1 MKLSELCLVLAK
13 ATQCLVGGTQD
24 LLHLQVF
31 LTPDY
36 MAIVMEFAT
45 GGDMFQL
52 VVANRGLPEQDAR
65 WYFQQLII
73 AVDYCHKMVSSSA
86 QQP

>member
-1 MKLSELCLVLAK
+1 
-13 ATQCLVGGTQD
+13 
-24 LLHLQVF
+24 
-31 LTPDY
+31 
-36 MAIVMEFAT
+36 MEFAT

-73 AVDYCHKMVSSSA
+73 AVDYCHRMVQFALHPTFAYLSLHA
-86 QQP
+86 QRNILLRFSYSGERSERHGHLGIRWSDPI